1 MSGRYALI
9 AVLALGWICGT
20 SSATLAAN
28 ADLVGKDGKSVG
40 TVTLIETWHGV
51 LIKAELNGLPPGGHG
66 FHIHENGS
74 CAPDFA
80 AAGGHFN
87 PNGKGHGLTQQI
99 GMHAGDMP
107 NIYVAADGTI
117 TAEVLNSQVRIDAGE
132 NSVFD
137 ANGSAIIVH
146 EKPDTHLADAGAGG
160 RIACGVIAK

>member
-1 MSGRYALI
+1 MLGRNGLI
-9 AVLALGWICGT
+9 AGLALGLICGT

-28 ADLVGKDGKSVG
+28 ANLVGKDGKSVG
-40 TVTLIETWHGV
+40 TVTLTETWHGV

-87 PNGKGHGLTQQI
+87 PDGKGHGVTQQN

-107 NIYVAADGTI
+107 NIYVAADGTV
-117 TAEVLNSQVRIDAGE
+117 TAEVLNSLVSVSGGA

>member
-9 AVLALGWICGT
+9 AGLALGLICGT

-28 ADLVGKDGKSVG
+28 ATLVGKDGKSVG
-40 TVTLIETWHGV
+40 TVTLTETWHGV
-51 LIKAELNGLPPGGHG
+51 LVKAELNELPPGGHG

-87 PNGKGHGLTQQI
+87 PNSKGHGVTQQT

-107 NIYVAADGTI
+107 NIYVAADGTV
-117 TAEVLNSQVRIDAGE
+117 TAEVLNSLVSVSAGE

>member
-1 MSGRYALI
+1 MSGRYGLI
-9 AVLALGWICGT
+9 AGLALCLICGA
-20 SSATLAAN
+20 SSAALAAN
-28 ADLVGKDGKSVG
+28 ANLVGKDGKSVG
-40 TVTLIETWHGV
+40 KVTLTETPHGV
-51 LIKAELNGLPPGGHG
+51 MIKAELNGLPPGGHG

-87 PNGKGHGLTQQI
+87 PDGKGHGVTQQN

-117 TAEVLNSQVRIDAGE
+117 TAEVLNSQVSFGAGV
-132 NSVFD
+132 NSIFD